1 MSANGRR
8 DETAGRG
15 ADHPKSGPGD
25 LEPKVRVID
34 NCILP
39 PSPTYMP
46 ARYPLLVHPRARAKR
61 PTFDQERFA
70 FLLEQIERARAAQAG
85 RESLYAGFRRDHAA
99 ILSPLRQRLRATCR
113 DTVFALDRLLDQR
126 GWSRAEQS
134 ILVDMLRATTTA
146 LLETGTHDEEV
157 KHIYDKYHEV
167 TYDRRKQQELDL
179 LKEQAQAMGFDLGAA
194 NDIRNE
200 DDLAQR
206 MYENLADRA
215 GADEQRRAERHTRKT
230 APNQRKEDSAKLARQ
245 ALRELYRKLASL
257 VHPDRESDAA
267 RREQKNLLMQEI
279 NHAYAAN
286 DLMTLFEVQ
295 MRLERSDPER
305 IARLNVARL
314 KQYNKLLSEQLTAL
328 NDASD
333 ALEEHFRAEFGLSP
347 LLELT
352 ADNLSQV
359 LRHRARAM
367 RAEITR
373 QEQLLEILADKTVT
387 KRWLRAHRFRS
398 RL

>member
-1 MSANGRR
+1 MSTCVFPDVLECKRTDRAVRITLPRRRGKRVCPAKKLTISAAARKVRPTRPGARILRLARRKSPSPAAGRVSANGRR

-157 KHIYDKYHEV
+157 KHIY
-167 TYDRRKQQELDL
+167 
-179 LKEQAQAMGFDLGAA
+179 
-194 NDIRNE
+194 
-200 DDLAQR
+200 
-206 MYENLADRA
+206 
-215 GADEQRRAERHTRKT
+215 
-230 APNQRKEDSAKLARQ
+230 
-245 ALRELYRKLASL
+245 
-257 VHPDRESDAA
+257 
-267 RREQKNLLMQEI
+267 
-279 NHAYAAN
+279 
-286 DLMTLFEVQ
+286 
-295 MRLERSDPER
+295 
-305 IARLNVARL
+305 
-314 KQYNKLLSEQLTAL
+314 
-328 NDASD
+328 
-333 ALEEHFRAEFGLSP
+333 
-347 LLELT
+347 
-352 ADNLSQV
+352 
-359 LRHRARAM
+359 
-367 RAEITR
+367 
-373 QEQLLEILADKTVT
+373 
-387 KRWLRAHRFRS
+387 
-398 RL
+398 